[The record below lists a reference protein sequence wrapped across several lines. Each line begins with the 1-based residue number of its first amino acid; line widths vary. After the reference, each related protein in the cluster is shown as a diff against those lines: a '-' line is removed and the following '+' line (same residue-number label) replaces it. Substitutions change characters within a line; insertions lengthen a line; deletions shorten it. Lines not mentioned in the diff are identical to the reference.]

1 MGRNSTLFFIFIFIF
16 SGIININVSAK
27 KYVIKNA
34 GNSFSPSTLTEV
46 EIGDTIRWEWVN
58 GTHTTTSLG
67 IPNGAASWDSPL
79 SSSNNF
85 FEYVIKEAGTYNY
98 KCTPHE
104 SVGMLGS
111 FTVNSVAS
119 IRDFQSNISD
129 ITLYPNPAKDQMHLS
144 FEADGSNTGYLRI
157 RDMLGKVIHETSID
171 ISPGGNQLDVQVDY
185 LRNGIY
191 FLEMNIRDKK
201 KIVKRFIKKN

>member
-1 MGRNSTLFFIFIFIF
+1 MGRNSTLIFLFIFIF

-27 KYVIKNA
+27 KYVIKNS
-34 GNSFSPSTLTEV
+34 GNSFYPSTLTEV

-58 GTHTTTSLG
+58 GTHTTTSLS
-67 IPNGAASWDSPL
+67 IPDGANSWDSPL
-79 SSSNNF
+79 SSSNTF

-98 KCTPHE
+98 KCTPYE

-157 RDMLGKVIHETSID
+157 RDMLGKVINETSID

>member
-1 MGRNSTLFFIFIFIF
+1 MGRNSTLIFLFIFIF

-27 KYVIKNA
+27 KYVIKNS
-34 GNSFSPSTLTEV
+34 GNSFYPSTLTEV

-58 GTHTTTSLG
+58 GTHTTTSLN
-67 IPNGAASWDSPL
+67 IPDGASSWDSPL
-79 SSSNNF
+79 SSSNTF
-85 FEYVIKEAGTYNY
+85 FEYVIKESGTYNY

-104 SVGMLGS
+104 SLGMLGS

-119 IRDFQSNISD
+119 IRGFQSNISD

-157 RDMLGKVIHETSID
+157 RDMLGKVINETSID

>member
-1 MGRNSTLFFIFIFIF
+1 MVL
-16 SGIININVSAK
+16 
-27 KYVIKNA
+27 
-34 GNSFSPSTLTEV
+34 
-46 EIGDTIRWEWVN
+46 
-58 GTHTTTSLG
+58 
-67 IPNGAASWDSPL
+67 ASWDSPL
-79 SSSNNF
+79 SSSNTF

-104 SVGMLGS
+104 SLGMLGS
-111 FTVNSVAS
+111 FIVNSVAS

-157 RDMLGKVIHETSID
+157 RDMLGKVINETSID

-185 LRNGIY
+185 
-191 FLEMNIRDKK
+191 
-201 KIVKRFIKKN
+201 

>member
-1 MGRNSTLFFIFIFIF
+1 MGRSSTLFFVFVLIF
-16 SGIININVSAK
+16 SGIININVSAE
-27 KYVIKNA
+27 KYVIKNS
-34 GNSFSPSTLTEV
+34 GNTFTPSTLTEV
-46 EIGDTIRWEWVN
+46 ELGDTIRWEWVS

-67 IPNGAASWDSPL
+67 IPDGAPSWDSPL
-79 SSSNNF
+79 SSSSTF

-111 FTVNSVAS
+111 FTVNSAAS
-119 IRDFQSNISD
+119 VRDFQSNISD

-144 FEADGSNTGYLRI
+144 FEAGVSNTGFLRI
-157 RDMLGKVIHETSID
+157 RDMLGKVINETSID

-191 FLEMNIRDKK
+191 FLELNIRDKK
-201 KIVKRFIKKN
+201 RIVKRFIKKN